1 MFWGDSIVADIKAR
15 YADKIKK
22 GEPIIIRDEKT
33 LSGRV
38 HVGSL
43 RGVAVHGI
51 IADLLAQEGI
61 KHTYFF
67 ELNDFDPMDGLP
79 VYLSKEQ
86 YAEHMGKPLCNV
98 PSPDGK
104 AANFAEY
111 FGAEFVGVIRELGFE
126 PTYYRS
132 SEVYKS
138 GRYNAVIKTA
148 LEHAADIR
156 RIYQEISGSQKTDEW
171 LPLNV
176 ICPQCGKVGTT
187 RASDFDGKTVAYTC
201 GNYVDWAQGCG
212 STGRVSPFDGNAKLP
227 WKVEWAAKFTVMD
240 VTVEGGGKDH
250 STKGGSRDIAN
261 AISREVFKREPPL
274 NVPYEFFV
282 VGGKKMSSS
291 KGAGSSSREVADLLP
306 PHMLRFLLTYKEP
319 LKVIDFQP
327 DGDTIPV
334 LFDTFDKYA
343 DGFFAGTQ
351 DDYSKTFTLSYAP
364 AERAALVNSY
374 RPRFS
379 QVAFMAQ
386 MPHIDPRKEVAT
398 LAEHAL
404 TPADEATLD
413 ERLTY
418 ARKWLN
424 QYAPENYVYKIQDTL
439 PESAR
444 SFSPVQKRA
453 LGLLKEYVASQSQLD
468 GQALHAKLH
477 DLKTETPIEP
487 KELFEAIYLSILG
500 KKSGPKAGWFLSV
513 LDKAFLEKRL
523 SEVVG

>member
-176 ICPQCGKVGTT
+176 ICP
-187 RASDFDGKTVAYTC
+187 R
-201 GNYVDWAQGCG
+201 
-212 STGRVSPFDGNAKLP
+212 
-227 WKVEWAAKFTVMD
+227 
-240 VTVEGGGKDH
+240 
-250 STKGGSRDIAN
+250 
-261 AISREVFKREPPL
+261 
-274 NVPYEFFV
+274 
-282 VGGKKMSSS
+282 
-291 KGAGSSSREVADLLP
+291 
-306 PHMLRFLLTYKEP
+306 
-319 LKVIDFQP
+319 
-327 DGDTIPV
+327 
-334 LFDTFDKYA
+334 
-343 DGFFAGTQ
+343 
-351 DDYSKTFTLSYAP
+351 
-364 AERAALVNSY
+364 
-374 RPRFS
+374 
-379 QVAFMAQ
+379 
-386 MPHIDPRKEVAT
+386 
-398 LAEHAL
+398 
-404 TPADEATLD
+404 
-413 ERLTY
+413 
-418 ARKWLN
+418 
-424 QYAPENYVYKIQDTL
+424 
-439 PESAR
+439 
-444 SFSPVQKRA
+444 
-453 LGLLKEYVASQSQLD
+453 
-468 GQALHAKLH
+468 
-477 DLKTETPIEP
+477 
-487 KELFEAIYLSILG
+487 
-500 KKSGPKAGWFLSV
+500 
-513 LDKAFLEKRL
+513 
-523 SEVVG
+523 

>member
-1 MFWGDSIVADIKAR
+1 
-15 YADKIKK
+15 
-22 GEPIIIRDEKT
+22 
-33 LSGRV
+33 
-38 HVGSL
+38 
-43 RGVAVHGI
+43 
-51 IADLLAQEGI
+51 
-61 KHTYFF
+61 
-67 ELNDFDPMDGLP
+67 
-79 VYLSKEQ
+79 
-86 YAEHMGKPLCNV
+86 
-98 PSPDGK
+98 
-104 AANFAEY
+104 
-111 FGAEFVGVIRELGFE
+111 
-126 PTYYRS
+126 
-132 SEVYKS
+132 
-138 GRYNAVIKTA
+138 
-148 LEHAADIR
+148 
-156 RIYQEISGSQKTDEW
+156 
-171 LPLNV
+171 
-176 ICPQCGKVGTT
+176 
-187 RASDFDGKTVAYTC
+187 
-201 GNYVDWAQGCG
+201 
-212 STGRVSPFDGNAKLP
+212 
-227 WKVEWAAKFTVMD
+227 MD

-453 LGLLKEYVASQSQLD
+453 LGLLKDYVASQSQLD